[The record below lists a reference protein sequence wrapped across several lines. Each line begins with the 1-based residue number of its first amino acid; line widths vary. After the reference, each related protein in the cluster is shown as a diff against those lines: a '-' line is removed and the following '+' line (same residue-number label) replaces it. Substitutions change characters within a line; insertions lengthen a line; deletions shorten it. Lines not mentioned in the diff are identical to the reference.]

1 MIVEVHVIALSY
13 QILGWSIINC
23 SHEEYKILAA
33 HPIVRQSTLYP
44 KAIQNAKVL
53 IGQLNKILLD
63 LT

>member
-23 SHEEYKILAA
+23 SHEEYEILAA
-33 HPIVRQSTLYP
+33 HPIVRHTLYP

>member
-1 MIVEVHVIALSY
+1 VDDYKLSY
-13 QILGWSIINC
+13 
-23 SHEEYKILAA
+23 EEYEILAAA

-44 KAIQNAKVL
+44 KAIQNAKEL